1 MNREHLIEALRSFE
15 QKLVLEGIEHMYL
28 FGSFARDQAAD
39 HSDIDIAFDVRPEF
53 ELKFSL
59 IDQSRIQ
66 REISA
71 ALNRRVD
78 FVERAYLR
86 PRIGA
91 SAARDMVRIF

>member
-1 MNREHLIEALRSFE
+1 MNREDLIEALRSFE
-15 QKLVLEGIEHMYL
+15 QKLVSQGVEHLYL
-28 FGSFARDQAAD
+28 FGSFARDQATA
-39 HSDIDIAFDVRPEF
+39 HSDIDLAFDVQSEC

-66 REISA
+66 RELAA
-71 ALNRRVD
+71 ALNRKVD

-91 SAARDMVRIF
+91 SASRDMVRIF